1 MAESEPKIRVL
12 VVDDHELLR
21 AGIRS
26 VLGFH
31 DRVDIVGEASDGKTA
46 VRLVR
51 ELRPDV
57 VVMDITLP
65 QMSGIQ
71 ATLEIKTEFPQVA
84 VVALSNH
91 ESQEMV
97 QAMTEAGGSVY
108 LTKET
113 VSDSLFPAIEAAF
126 YASHH

>member
-1 MAESEPKIRVL
+1 MAEPGPRIRVL

-21 AGIRS
+21 VGIRS
-26 VLGFH
+26 VLSSH
-31 DRVDIVGEASDGKTA
+31 ERVEIVGEASDGKTA

-84 VVALSNH
+84 VIALSNH

-126 YASHH
+126 DASHH